1 MKYVFV
7 ALLELVIMVPLTLM
21 VVGPIGSTISNALA
35 GSIMAV
41 YNHAA
46 ILAGLLIGGL
56 WQVIVMFGF
65 HWMILPLIMNRI
77 VM

>member
-1 MKYVFV
+1 
-7 ALLELVIMVPLTLM
+7 MVPLTLM